1 MLWKAL
7 RADELLYVNMPTEAL
22 EKTDSDDFS
31 TLVVSL
37 DNKKRKAGSTGKAA
51 KNACYRELSS
61 LVTEHGP
68 LDADMPALAKALDID
83 LGTHDIALQSS
94 AFEKTV
100 EWKKDDLLRE
110 SRTAE
115 VGTTEMSPQKKKPK
129 K

>member
-1 MLWKAL
+1 MLTIVTL
-7 RADELLYVNMPTEAL
+7 RINSNRAPLSPLDDGRNILPLCWRWYV
-22 EKTDSDDFS
+22 
-31 TLVVSL
+31 
-37 DNKKRKAGSTGKAA
+37 
-51 KNACYRELSS
+51 SS

>member
-7 RADELLYVNMPTEAL
+7 RADELLYVNMPTDPL
-22 EKTDSDDFS
+22 EKTNSDDFS

-51 KNACYRELSS
+51 KNACYRELHS